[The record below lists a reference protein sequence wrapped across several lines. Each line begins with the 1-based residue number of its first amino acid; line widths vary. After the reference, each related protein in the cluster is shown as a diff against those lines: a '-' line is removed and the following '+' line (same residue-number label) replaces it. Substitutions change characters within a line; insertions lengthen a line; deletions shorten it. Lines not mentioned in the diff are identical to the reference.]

1 MVNNPMTTINN
12 NKWYILYEQHE
23 REREREF
30 LFLTLYDINPGIVRK
45 L

>member
-1 MVNNPMTTINN
+1 MVNKPMTTINN

-23 REREREF
+23 REREF
-30 LFLTLYDINPGIVRK
+30 LFLTLYDINPRIMRK